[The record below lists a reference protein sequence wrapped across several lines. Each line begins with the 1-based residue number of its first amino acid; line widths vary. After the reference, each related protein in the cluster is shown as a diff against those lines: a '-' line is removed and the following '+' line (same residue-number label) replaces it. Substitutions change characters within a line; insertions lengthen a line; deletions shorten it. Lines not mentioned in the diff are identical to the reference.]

1 MPMLAY
7 SDELIARVLR
17 ETRVI
22 ALVGASKNPMRP
34 SHSVMRYLQGRG
46 YRVIPVNPGLAGQIL
61 LGEKVCA
68 SLSEIAEPIDMV
80 DVFRRSEAVPPVV
93 DEAIAKG
100 AKTVW
105 LQLGVRHDAAAA
117 RAETAGLTV
126 IMERCPAIEIPRLGL
141 PPV

>member
-105 LQLGVRHDAAAA
+105 MQLGVRHDAAAA